1 MELAGCFQFRG
12 ALRTS
17 PQMLFYFKT
26 SFIFELV
33 INVEHNVVF
42 YPITF
47 HFLTP
52 LRSELRATSFE
63 PAALLAALSPRL
75 ATLEDS
81 SFLFNFI
88 ASPKTRCDGFSWR
101 GMSDFL

>member
-26 SFIFELV
+26 SVIFELV

-47 HFLTP
+47 HFRTP
-52 LRSELRATSFE
+52 LGFELRATSFE
-63 PAALLAALSPRL
+63 PTGLLAARSPRHSKTPHL
-75 ATLEDS
+75 GLIS
-81 SFLFNFI
+81 SHLRKRAAQFL
-88 ASPKTRCDGFSWR
+88 R
-101 GMSDFL
+101 GAE